1 MTAQAKSRRIGG
13 GGGAPS
19 KKRPVVV
26 AGNAAGTA
34 PPRPPSLRAR
44 NLLSQLEPIPGMDFS
59 WREFQ
64 ALANSR
70 EAELAPSYP
79 AFLVDTDVHQLL
91 SSNSNGRSSNG
102 SSSNGSSAAAPPP
115 PPPPPSAFRRTSRGV
130 ELLPPAAV
138 RRGISPAEI
147 STQTKIVILS
157 DVVDV
162 DALFWLLPIIR
173 YEEPRAGILK
183 KQILVHSASPEEVE
197 AYLRRRAGLDRFFT
211 ETVTAA
217 AQNDN
222 VHARKTGFADSRIP
236 FVGVV
241 SKDLISSQ
249 SMAKL
254 TFIHCTTLNLRAW
267 NAAAARWCEVHLKVF
282 STGKIIIPGI
292 VAGAVDMFLHVLALV
307 LQLLN
312 DAQRVARPDAPP
324 LYVRHDLTSA
334 FGVHFGDPHG
344 LLPPGAE
351 RPLASEW
358 VEAPLPDA
366 AAPAGPWSAAIGGGR
381 GAYAAAGAAG
391 GGSGGAAE
399 WQQRCPMGCV
409 GLMMVDE
416 SSLPTC
422 ASCGTVVPFA
432 LDHGPEWRTGNE
444 GGAHDSR
451 AREVP
456 RCGAAVNPAM
466 IETSFACRLAPGG
479 GGPGGGGGGG
489 GMRNAAK
496 WMSWMGG
503 GQTERALGDEI
514 ALLRR
519 VGAVAELP
527 RAVVATAEA
536 LMHRLRGH
544 ACNRGLTKPMR
555 RMRYV
560 WLACQAHGCP
570 RTVPEMAALF
580 RAGARSA
587 AQSCALNFEDVMA
600 ESAALLLL
608 PGAHR
613 LYFGPVLPGHFV
625 HRFAARMGV
634 SSRATGVAMYVATL
648 VARHD
653 VMPGSRPHAVAAS
666 ALYYAALCCGA
677 ALTKKSAWL
686 LLDREVSEVGIHRC
700 FTKLCFYRVF
710 PAELRA
716 EFPGATEVEDKCLG
730 AQDLLAASA
739 AALAEAKRME
749 EAARRARLPQYLGEM
764 DLEEE

>member
-1 MTAQAKSRRIGG
+1 MTAQTKRLRSAGG
-13 GGGAPS
+13 DALN
-19 KKRPVVV
+19 KKKTV
-26 AGNAAGTA
+26 AAAA
-34 PPRPPSLRAR
+34 RPPSLRAR
-44 NLLSQLEPIPGMDFS
+44 NLLSQLEPIPGIDFS

-64 ALANSR
+64 ALARSR

-79 AFLVDTDVHQLL
+79 AFLVDTDVHQLA
-91 SSNSNGRSSNG
+91 SASTSTSGTT
-102 SSSNGSSAAAPPP
+102 SAAANGAPAPP
-115 PPPPPSAFRRTSRGV
+115 AFRRTSRGV

-157 DVVDV
+157 DAVDV
-162 DALFWLLPIIR
+162 DALFWLLPVIR

-183 KQILVHSASPEEVE
+183 KQILVHSASPEEVD

-241 SKDLISSQ
+241 SKDLVSSQ

-267 NAAAARWCEVHLKVF
+267 NAAAGRWCEVHLKVF

-292 VAGAVDMFLHVLALV
+292 VSGALDMFLHVLALV

-324 LYVRHDLTSA
+324 LFIRHDLTSA
-334 FGVHFGDPHG
+334 FGVHFADPHG
-344 LLPPGAE
+344 LLPPGAD
-351 RPLASEW
+351 RPLVGEW
-358 VEAPLPDA
+358 IEAPPLDA
-366 AAPAGPWSAAIGGGR
+366 AAPAGPWSAAV
-381 GAYAAAGAAG
+381 AG
-391 GGSGGAAE
+391 GGGSGGSGGGGAAE

-416 SSLPTC
+416 ASLPTC

-432 LDHGPEWRTGNE
+432 LDHGPEWRAAGD
-444 GGAHDSR
+444 GGAHDAR

-456 RCGAAVNPAM
+456 RCGAAVNPSM
-466 IETSFACRLAPGG
+466 IETSFACRLAPV
-479 GGPGGGGGGG
+479 PGNGG

-519 VGAVAELP
+519 VGGVAELP
-527 RAVVATAEA
+527 RAVVATAEL

-555 RMRYV
+555 RMRYL

-580 RAGARSA
+580 RASARSA
-587 AQSCALNFEDVMA
+587 AQSCALNFEDVVA
-600 ESAALLLL
+600 ESAALL

-613 LYFGPVLPGHFV
+613 LYFGPILPGHFV

-634 SSRATGVAMYVATL
+634 ASRATSVAMYVATL

-666 ALYYAALCCGA
+666 ALYYAAMCCGA

-710 PAELRA
+710 PAELRT
-716 EFPGATEVEDKCLG
+716 EFPGATDVEDKCLG
-730 AQDLLAASA
+730 AQNLLAASA
-739 AALAEAKRME
+739 SALAEAARVE
-749 EAARRARLPQYLGEM
+749 LDARRARLPQFLGEM
-764 DLEEE
+764 EIEEEE